1 MEELAIEQHNINRET
16 DERQVMERKI
26 IGEVEHLQSEVEQ
39 VKRATELASQHAES
53 LKLEVVNLE
62 SAIVEKKL
70 QVERLVADMKEA
82 NLQSLAVA
90 CSDEQVK
97 SLLEGICPY
106 LSQSPCK
113 FSFFS
118 CIIEI
123 NPYHSH
129 TLGAHK
135 PGSTRKMIGSPRQLE
150 TAVPTSKNPHGV
162 WV

>member
-1 MEELAIEQHNINRET
+1 MEELAMEQHNINRET
-16 DERQVMERKI
+16 DERQIMERKI
-26 IGEVEHLQSEVEQ
+26 ISEVEHLQNEVEQ
-39 VKRATELASQHAES
+39 AKRATELASQHADS

-97 SLLEGICPY
+97 PLLEGIY
-106 LSQSPCK
+106 LYIFCVCCTK
-113 FSFFS
+113 FHAYKYLTS
-118 CIIEI
+118 IIT
-123 NPYHSH
+123 YL
-129 TLGAHK
+129 LGAHK

>member
-1 MEELAIEQHNINRET
+1 MEQHNINRET
-16 DERQVMERKI
+16 DERQIMERKI
-26 IGEVEHLQSEVEQ
+26 ISEVEHLQNEVEQ
-39 VKRATELASQHAES
+39 AKRATELASQHADS

-97 SLLEGICPY
+97 PLLEGIY
-106 LSQSPCK
+106 LYTFCVYYTK
-113 FSFFS
+113 FHAYK
-118 CIIEI
+118 CLTNIT
-123 NPYHSH
+123 YL
-129 TLGAHK
+129 LGAHK

>member
-1 MEELAIEQHNINRET
+1 MEQHNINRET
-16 DERQVMERKI
+16 DERQIMERKI
-26 IGEVEHLQSEVEQ
+26 ISEVEHLQNEVEQ
-39 VKRATELASQHAES
+39 AKRATELASQHADS

-97 SLLEGICPY
+97 PLLEGIY
-106 LSQSPCK
+106 LYIFCVYYIK
-113 FSFFS
+113 FHAYK
-118 CIIEI
+118 CLTNIT
-123 NPYHSH
+123 YL
-129 TLGAHK
+129 LGVHK